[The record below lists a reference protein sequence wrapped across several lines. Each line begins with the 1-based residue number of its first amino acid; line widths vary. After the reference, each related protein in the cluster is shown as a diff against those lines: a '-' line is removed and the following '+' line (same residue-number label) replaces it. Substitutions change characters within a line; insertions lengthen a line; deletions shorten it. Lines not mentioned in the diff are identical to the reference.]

1 MDYLDPIVLIVGGI
15 LAISSL
21 IISKKPEAKKYIDKI
36 APYQALI
43 GVFLLALGIWTL
55 IRSLKFLMDIFKYSA
70 LAGVTLW
77 GDIVAS
83 ILLGFLFGMPQI
95 AKWIPG
101 DSPAEQKAM
110 EFSKKVAPYQTM
122 LGIIGIACGFITLLY
137 AFHILK

>member
-1 MDYLDPIVLIVGGI
+1 MDYLDPIVLIVAGI

-21 IISKKPEAKKYIDKI
+21 IISKKPEAKKYIDKLT
-36 APYQALI
+36 PYQAFI

-55 IRSLKFLMDIFKYSA
+55 FRSLGYLTDIFRFNA
-70 LAGVTLW
+70 LAGAALW

-101 DSPAEQKAM
+101 ESPAEQKAL

-122 LGIIGIACGFITLLY
+122 LGVLGIAAGFVTLL
-137 AFHILK
+137 FTLRILK

>member
-21 IISKKPEAKKYIDKI
+21 IISKKPEAKKYIDMI
-36 APYQALI
+36 SPYQAVI

-55 IRSLKFLMDIFKYSA
+55 IRSLHWLMDIFKFNA
-70 LAGVTLW
+70 LAGAALW
-77 GDIVAS
+77 GDIIAS

-101 DSPAEQKAM
+101 ESSAEQKALD
-110 EFSKKVAPYQTM
+110 FSKKVAPYQTL
-122 LGIIGIACGFITLLY
+122 LGIIGIASGFITLLF
-137 AFHILK
+137 ALRILK